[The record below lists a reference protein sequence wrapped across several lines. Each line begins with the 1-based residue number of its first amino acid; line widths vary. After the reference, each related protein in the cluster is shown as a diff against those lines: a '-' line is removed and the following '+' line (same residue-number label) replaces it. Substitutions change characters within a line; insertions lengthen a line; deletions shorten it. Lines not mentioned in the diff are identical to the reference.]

1 MGTQPNTTLMFHPVL
16 AVILGTGV
24 GMLLSVGGQKAL
36 NAHYIETCP
45 AKPMHQ
51 LVMITSVIGDSYY
64 CIHKKYL

>member
-1 MGTQPNTTLMFHPVL
+1 MFHPVL

-36 NAHYIETCP
+36 NAHYIKICP
-45 AKPMHQ
+45 AKPMHH
-51 LVMITSVIGDSYY
+51 LVMITSFIGDSYY